1 MAWSSSL
8 DMTWNTKGFEGV
20 PHAGQIKLSVRH
32 RQYIAAVPFPQFT
45 LILVQAGNKRVAGNG
60 MARIDADA
68 GSLLAIASG
77 SVLTLENLPPAQ
89 GRYEALCIEIET
101 GLARAVASE
110 LASIDPTPPVH
121 CVPRPRAYL
130 DEALARLAQGLGDES
145 LPAAV
150 LTARVAEVIA
160 GLEAEGVPVWPMC
173 RPSLAE
179 RVRRCLAADLTNPPS
194 PVAVARG
201 LHLSAP
207 TLRRHLATEK
217 TSYSELL
224 SDLRLSAGL
233 AWIQGGDTP
242 IAQVAERCGYASAS
256 RFAERFRARFGVT
269 PSALRNGERA
279 RTASD

>member
-1 MAWSSSL
+1 
-8 DMTWNTKGFEGV
+8 MTLQTKEFAGER
-20 PHAGQIKLSVRH
+20 HAGRIKLSVRH

-45 LILVQAGNKRVAGNG
+45 LILVQAGSKRVAGNG
-60 MARIDADA
+60 MPRINADA

-101 GLARAVASE
+101 GLARTVASE
-110 LASIDPTPPVH
+110 MAPIDSASPVH
-121 CVPRPRAYL
+121 CVPRPRAFL
-130 DEALARLAQGLGDES
+130 DEALGRLAQGLGDES

-160 GLEAEGVPVWPMC
+160 GLEAEGVPVWSMC

-179 RVRRCLAADLTNPPS
+179 RVRRCLAADLADPPS
-194 PVAVARG
+194 PVAVARE

-242 IAQVAERCGYASAS
+242 IAQIAERCGYASAS

-279 RTASD
+279 QTASD